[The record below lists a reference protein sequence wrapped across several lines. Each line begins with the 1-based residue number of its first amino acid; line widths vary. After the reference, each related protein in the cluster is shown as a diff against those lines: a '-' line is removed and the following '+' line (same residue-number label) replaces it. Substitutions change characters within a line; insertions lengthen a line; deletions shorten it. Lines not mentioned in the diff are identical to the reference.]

1 MENGCSSVWLL
12 LPIPRADPSPCLASC
27 HPCHTKPECQPVLV
41 LSSECCS
48 QLLPSGKGL
57 TCSNFPPEGR
67 EIICKVVPHPPDL
80 TGSCISSHQLF
91 HRPHKFWWRVCRWP
105 GCMVVA
111 CSLLGNAAKLSSI
124 PLPSPG
130 SCYPSQEGKQWPLE
144 RVQGQNL
151 GNEMKQSLREGGTG
165 TELGTPEG
173 SHLPLQPLSSRSA
186 SVGAQQRETNYL
198 HKPPNLI

>member
-48 QLLPSGKGL
+48 QLLPAGKGL

-91 HRPHKFWWRVCRWP
+91 HRPHNF
-105 GCMVVA
+105 GGGFA
-111 CSLLGNAAKLSSI
+111 GGLAAWSWLVPSWAM
-124 PLPSPG
+124 LPSSVLSLCPA
-130 SCYPSQEGKQWPLE
+130 
-144 RVQGQNL
+144 L
-151 GNEMKQSLREGGTG
+151 GAATLHRRE
-165 TELGTPEG
+165 
-173 SHLPLQPLSSRSA
+173 SS
-186 SVGAQQRETNYL
+186 GL
-198 HKPPNLI
+198 